1 MKRERVDTTA
11 GRLAR
16 LIERLSA
23 LQEELLGGIREKL
36 EAMRRCDPAGMIAA
50 SRREG
55 EVSETTLELDE
66 ERRRLVSALCKELGV
81 KHGGGV
87 GMVTLRAL
95 AKRLDLEAG
104 AELVRLGDELRRKMV
119 KVAEANRVVELVSRE
134 MLAHFKNMFAAFA
147 CDEESPRTYSR
158 GGKLET
164 CIEARVLDA
173 TC

>member
-1 MKRERVDTTA
+1 MKRDRVDTTA

-16 LIERLSA
+16 LIERLIAS
-23 LQEELLGGIREKL
+23 QEELLGVIHEKL
-36 EAMRRCDPAGMIAA
+36 EAMRRCEPQGMIAA

-55 EVSETTLELDE
+55 EVTATALELDE
-66 ERRRLVSALCKELGV
+66 ERRRVVGTLCNELGV
-81 KHGGGV
+81 KHGGGI

-95 AKRLDLEAG
+95 AKRLDSQAG
-104 AELVRLGDELRRKMV
+104 AELVRLGDELRRRMV

-147 CDEESPRTYSR
+147 CDEQSPRTYSR
-158 GGKLET
+158 GGNLET
-164 CIEARVLDA
+164 RLEARVLDA